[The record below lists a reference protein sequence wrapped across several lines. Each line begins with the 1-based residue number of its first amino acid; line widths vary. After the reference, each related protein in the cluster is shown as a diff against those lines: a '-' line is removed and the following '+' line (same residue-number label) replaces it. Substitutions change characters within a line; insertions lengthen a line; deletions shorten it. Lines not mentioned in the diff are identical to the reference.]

1 MTPDRRRDRRQ
12 PPRPQRAAPSRRAA
26 RRLIEHEEE
35 GSARPPTRAPHQ
47 PVDTRQEPAPRF
59 TEEEFREQAPSG
71 NRRKTYGR
79 RQHELHE
86 RRQREYQPESMDM
99 DDPALDAVA
108 DRFSFLDPRT
118 PRLHY
123 AIGE

>member
-1 MTPDRRRDRRQ
+1 MSKR
-12 PPRPQRAAPSRRAA
+12 
-26 RRLIEHEEE
+26 
-35 GSARPPTRAPHQ
+35 HQ
-47 PVDTRQEPAPRF
+47 N
-59 TEEEFREQAPSG
+59 
-71 NRRKTYGR
+71 NRRKAYGR

-86 RRQREYQPESMDM
+86 RRQREYQPESVELG
-99 DDPALDAVA
+99 DDAGLDGIA

>member
-1 MTPDRRRDRRQ
+1 VSKR
-12 PPRPQRAAPSRRAA
+12 
-26 RRLIEHEEE
+26 
-35 GSARPPTRAPHQ
+35 HQ
-47 PVDTRQEPAPRF
+47 N
-59 TEEEFREQAPSG
+59 
-71 NRRKTYGR
+71 NRRKAYGR

-99 DDPALDAVA
+99 DETVLDGVA
-108 DRFSFLDPRT
+108 DRFGFLDPRT